1 MLLVRAARSRKESEA
16 GIYHVV
22 SRGVGRQIIF
32 EDDKDRRR
40 YLDLLQKEIAEHHG
54 EVLAWCLMDNH
65 VHILLQIG
73 LDGLSESMRAINSA
87 YAVYFN
93 KRHGRVGHLMQG
105 RFKSEPVNSDEY
117 LLTVVRYIH
126 QNPEK
131 AHIAKTNE
139 YPWSSYSEYIG
150 DAKIANTSYVLAIC
164 DGASEFE
171 RFHGALDY
179 AACCVDEG
187 RGRQVLDSDSALC
200 VARLIVEP
208 FRIEEV
214 AALPKPQRDQM
225 LCELKE
231 AGLSVRQIERLTG
244 ISKSV
249 VSKSKTGQ

>member
-1 MLLVRAARSRKESEA
+1 MVRAARSRKESEA

-22 SRGVGRQIIF
+22 SRGVGRQMIF
-32 EDDKDRRR
+32 EDDDDRKR
-40 YLDLLQKEIAEHHG
+40 YLDLLQKETAEHRG

-65 VHILLQIG
+65 VHVLLRVE
-73 LDGLSESMRAINSA
+73 LDDLSESMRAINSA
-87 YAVYFN
+87 YAMYFN

-131 AHIAKTNE
+131 ANIAKANE
-139 YPWSSYSEYIG
+139 YPWSSYSEYMG

-164 DGASEFE
+164 GGASEFE
-171 RFHGALDY
+171 RFHGVLDH

-187 RGRQVLDSDSALC
+187 RGRRILDSDSALC
-200 VARLIVEP
+200 AARLIVEP
-208 FRIEEV
+208 FRVEEV

-225 LCELKE
+225 LCRLKE

-244 ISKSV
+244 VSKSV
-249 VSKSKTGQ
+249 VAKAKEGQ